1 MKGDCK
7 QFPRI
12 KCETL
17 VNCLN
22 VTRYVPDMK
31 RRKKKGKTRKWKQV
45 ERRII
50 TR

>member
-31 RRKKKGKTRKWKQV
+31 RRKKKKRENQKV
-45 ERRII
+45 E
-50 TR
+50 TG